1 MEKISH
7 AKTQRTQS
15 SAALLRGFLCAFAPL
30 REKYFLISVGILL
43 LGVIIYAHFHV
54 AGSETYVG
62 LLAPLDRVFDFVLA
76 IAISLMLAALGLAV
90 SRLLN
95 ISWANTA
102 ETLSISLFLGTGVFG
117 LAVLGLGLLGMLRPI
132 PILIL
137 CALSLIISRTELR
150 RLFDLIRSATTFSAP
165 EDKLPTLVFLCL
177 FALLLLRTATPP
189 HVFDEAI
196 YHLPVTRDFV
206 NQGRIFPNF
215 NNSMGNQPF
224 LIHMIYA
231 LCLLAGSDIAA
242 KFFSFAL
249 SVATAMALY
258 GFCER
263 FVNRRVAAI
272 AVFVFFVAGMVV
284 EVSVTT
290 RVDVAVAGMLF
301 VTTYAM
307 INYLHTGER
316 GWLWLSALLAGFSL
330 GVKHSA
336 ALWLV
341 LIGALYLIESLRRAS
356 VANTLK
362 YGIGYALIALAVA
375 APWYAKNYAWFG
387 NPFYPFF
394 TGEVASY
401 GPEGLRYFNSEDERK
416 LDAHFDV
423 VRKENPE
430 IVKDAAGAIAGNA
443 SMHVERHPMR
453 PWEVYLRPNTYL
465 MAEARHYPNYLF
477 LVLPLSFFI
486 VRSRWL
492 VWLLALSACYFVLAT
507 WSTWIARYLLPL
519 YPALSIISAY
529 TLVTAGDWL
538 KRRSPALGKLPVYL
552 ISFALIVVVATS
564 LKSLMGRK
572 SFAFL
577 AGTASRQ
584 DFMHGFT
591 WYRPIEFI
599 NAELPPDAR
608 VMTLG
613 AQMTY
618 GMQRPYLSDETW
630 YTTKWRRLL
639 VHNDSLKD
647 VHEDLKRQ
655 GVNYILFDE
664 GLFLF
669 AAGMGLEQGQVV
681 PPVPRPLAAAA
692 LGTRV
697 ESENDLKLSFEEARR
712 LGPNFPLL
720 RNWATFAQFRQQYLE
735 PVYSD
740 ENGYRIY
747 RVKS

>member
-1 MEKISH
+1 MILVSNNSRRDAQH
-7 AKTQRTQS
+7 VTSWAKPAVTALAGS
-15 SAALLRGFLCAFAPL
+15 ALLA
-30 REKYFLISVGILL
+30 V
-43 LGVIIYAHFHV
+43 VYAHLHL

-62 LLAPLDRVFDFVLA
+62 LLAPLDRLFD
-76 IAISLMLAALGLAV
+76 LGLAMAIGFMLASLGLAI
-90 SRLLN
+90 SRTLKITWSN
-95 ISWANTA
+95 SA
-102 ETLSISLFLGTGVFG
+102 ETLSISLFLGTGVIG
-117 LAVLGLGLLGMLRPI
+117 LAVLGLGLVGLLRPV
-132 PILIL
+132 PLLIL
-137 CALSLIISRTELR
+137 CAFSIIISRAEIP
-150 RLFDLIRSATTFSAP
+150 RLINLIHRAVTAIVSAP
-165 EDKLPTLVFLCL
+165 DGKLATGWFLFLLAILLV
-177 FALLLLRTATPP
+177 RTATPP

-196 YHLPVTRDFV
+196 YHLPVTREFV
-206 NQGRIFPNF
+206 DQGRVFPNF

-231 LCLLAGSDIAA
+231 LCLMAGSDIAA
-242 KFFSFAL
+242 KFFSLAL
-249 SVATAMALY
+249 SLATALALY

-263 FVNRRVAAI
+263 FVSRQVAAI
-272 AVFVFFVAGMVV
+272 AVFVFFAAGMVV

-307 INYLHTGER
+307 INYLQTGER
-316 GWLWLSALLAGFSL
+316 GWLWTSALLAGFSL

-336 ALWLV
+336 ALWLL
-341 LIGALYLIESLRRAS
+341 LIGAMYLIESLRRTTF
-356 VANTLK
+356 ANTLK

-443 SMHVERHPMR
+443 GMHAERHPMR

-486 VRSRWL
+486 VRNRWL
-492 VWLLALSACYFVLAT
+492 VWLLALSTCYFVMAT
-507 WSTWIARYLLPL
+507 SSTWIARYLLPL

-552 ISFALIVVVATS
+552 VLIALTVVVATS

-577 AGTASRQ
+577 AGTTSRQ

-599 NAELPPDAR
+599 NAELPADAR
-608 VMTLG
+608 VMTIG

-630 YTTKWRRLL
+630 YTTKWRRFL
-639 VHNDSLKD
+639 VHNDSLND
-647 VHEDLKRQ
+647 VRQDLKRQ

-692 LGTRV
+692 LGTRF
-697 ESENDLKLSFEEARR
+697 EPENELKLSFEEART
-712 LGPNFPLL
+712 LGPNYPLL
-720 RNWATFAQFRQQYLE
+720 RNWATFAQFRKKYLE

-740 ENGYRIY
+740 EHGYRIY
-747 RVKS
+747 KVL